1 MVLLHS
7 SMVPLGTPAY
17 DFNLKGVDDQVHSL
31 SDYDAADF
39 LVIIFMCNHCPY
51 VQAIW
56 DDLIALE
63 ERMPESIQFVGI
75 NANSNP
81 NYPEDSFEKMKEY
94 AEQRGHKFPYLYD
107 ENQLVSK
114 AYDAQCTPDI
124 FVYGEERTLVY
135 RGAFDELEI
144 ALETLQEGGDPTKDQ
159 KHSIGCSIKWVD

>member
-7 SMVPLGTPAY
+7 SMVPLGTLAP
-17 DFNLKGVDDQVHSL
+17 DFNLTGVDDQQYSL
-31 SDYDAADF
+31 SDFNTADF

-56 DDLIALE
+56 DDLIDLE

-94 AEQRGHKFPYLYD
+94 AKERGHKFPYLYD
-107 ENQLVSK
+107 EDQITSK

-124 FVYGEERTLVY
+124 FVYDGDRALVY
-135 RGAFDELEI
+135 RGAFDELEM
-144 ALETLQEGGDPTKDQ
+144 ALEALGEGGDPTKDQ
-159 KHSIGCSIKWVD
+159 KHSMGCSIKWVN